1 APGAVGLTLSADE
14 TRDVTAGPAAQA
26 GAETEDLLLA
36 ALALALGGRTGE
48 PLLYVELEGHGRT
61 PPDGLPEPARTI
73 GWFTARH
80 PAWFD
85 LTGVPEAAAVA
96 AVRAQRL
103 SIPNRGAD
111 YGALRHLGPD
121 HARDALAAGRRP
133 AVSLNWLGQLAGIEH
148 APFRLVSWRPGCPL
162 RGAERAADLPQPHA
176 LAVETMLIDGCLRI
190 EFIYDAARFD
200 AATIDTL
207 AADYAAALLRL
218 ARERAA
224 PPAPPP
230 DSPGE
235 LDADDLA
242 ALAASR

>member
-1 APGAVGLTLSADE
+1 
-14 TRDVTAGPAAQA
+14 
-26 GAETEDLLLA
+26 
-36 ALALALGGRTGE
+36 
-48 PLLYVELEGHGRT
+48 
-61 PPDGLPEPARTI
+61 DGLPEPARTI